1 MSMKKR
7 VAQLEQVAGQVS
19 DEITMIYY
27 VQMSNQC
34 GDWVE
39 TPHSAMILPS
49 AEHEGVTLRWPG
61 NQRPAVFDARVSDM
75 HQRIHGCRPELEGW
89 SK

>member
-7 VAQLEQVAGQVS
+7 VAQLEQAAGQTS
-19 DEITMIYY
+19 EDITMIYY
-27 VQMSNQC
+27 MQVNNR
-34 GDWVE
+34 GGEWVE

-49 AEHEGVTLRWPG
+49 AEHRGVKLWWNA

-75 HQRIHGCRPELEGW
+75 HQRIHGYRLDLEA
-89 SK
+89 